1 MKMKK
6 ENKLT
11 TFAKGVRRDWELIV
25 MILPIVIF
33 FLVFAYYPMYGVV
46 IAFKKFSVVRG
57 IAGSPWVGWKY
68 FIRFF
73 ESPYLFRLLRNTLLI
88 SLYNILWGFPVPILF
103 ALMLDEVKVKGFKR
117 VVQTVSYL
125 PHFVSTVVICSMVI
139 DLVSSNGPLN
149 EILYKV
155 TGAKVN
161 FLGDPKWFRTIYV
174 GSGVWQSFG
183 WNSIIYLAAI
193 TGINPDLYEAA
204 EMDGA
209 NRLQQVWHV
218 TLPGIK
224 PTILTLLI
232 LSLGNAL
239 SVGYEKIILL
249 YSSATY
255 ETADVISTYVYRT
268 GLLNAEYSYS
278 AAVGLFNSVVN
289 IMVLFLFNWVG
300 KKFFEVRIF

>member
-1 MKMKK
+1 MKTQNRLK
-6 ENKLT
+6 
-11 TFAKGVRRDWELIV
+11 TFARGIRRDWELIV
-25 MILPIVIF
+25 MILPVVIF

-46 IAFKKFSVVRG
+46 IAFKKFSVAKG
-57 IAGSPWVGWKY
+57 ILNSPWVGMKY

-73 ESPYLFRLLRNTLLI
+73 ESPYLYRLLRNTLLI
-88 SLYNILWGFPVPILF
+88 SLYNIVWGFPVPILF
-103 ALMLDEVKVKGFKR
+103 ALMLDEIGSKGFKS

-125 PHFVSTVVICSMVI
+125 PHFVSSVVICSMVI
-139 DLVSSNGPLN
+139 DLVSTNGVIN
-149 EILYKV
+149 SVLYRVIGTKI
-155 TGAKVN
+155 N
-161 FLGDPKWFRTIYV
+161 FLGDPKWFRTIFV
-174 GSGVWQSFG
+174 GSGIWQDFG

-204 EMDGA
+204 KMDGA
-209 NRLQQVWHV
+209 GRLQQVWHV

-249 YSSATY
+249 YSPSTY
-255 ETADVISTYVYRT
+255 ETADVISSYVYRT

-278 AAVGLFNSVVN
+278 AAVGLFNSAVN
-289 IMVLFLFNWVG
+289 IIVLLVFNWVG
-300 KKFFEVRIF
+300 RRFFEVRIF

>member
-1 MKMKK
+1 MKTQNRLK
-6 ENKLT
+6 
-11 TFAKGVRRDWELIV
+11 TFARGIRRDWELIV
-25 MILPIVIF
+25 MILPVVIF

-46 IAFKKFSVVRG
+46 IAFKKFSVAKG
-57 IAGSPWVGWKY
+57 ILNSPWVGMKY

-73 ESPYLFRLLRNTLLI
+73 ESPYLYRLLRNTLLI
-88 SLYNILWGFPVPILF
+88 SLYNIVWGFPVPILF
-103 ALMLDEVKVKGFKR
+103 ALMLDEIGAKGFKS

-125 PHFVSTVVICSMVI
+125 PHFVSSVVICSMVI
-139 DLVSSNGPLN
+139 DLVSTNGVIN
-149 EILYKV
+149 SVLYRVIGTKI
-155 TGAKVN
+155 N
-161 FLGDPKWFRTIYV
+161 FLGDPKWFRTIFV
-174 GSGVWQSFG
+174 GSGIWQDFG

-204 EMDGA
+204 KMDGA
-209 NRLQQVWHV
+209 GRLQQVWHV

-249 YSSATY
+249 YSPSTY
-255 ETADVISTYVYRT
+255 ETADVISSYVYRT

-278 AAVGLFNSVVN
+278 AAVGLFNSAVN
-289 IMVLFLFNWVG
+289 IIVLLVFNWVG
-300 KKFFEVRIF
+300 RRFFEVRIF

>member
-1 MKMKK
+1 MKA
-6 ENKLT
+6 ENRLKA
-11 TFAKGVRRDWELIV
+11 FARGLRRDWELII
-25 MILPIVIF
+25 MILPVVIF

-46 IAFKKFSVVRG
+46 IAFKKFSVAKG
-57 IAGSPWVGWKY
+57 ILNSPWVGMKY

-88 SLYNILWGFPVPILF
+88 SLYNIVWGFPVPILF
-103 ALMLDEVKVKGFKR
+103 ALMLDEIKTKKFKSA
-117 VVQTVSYL
+117 VQTVSYL
-125 PHFVSTVVICSMVI
+125 PHFVSSVVICSMVI
-139 DLVSSNGPLN
+139 DLVSTNGVINSALDR
-149 EILYKV
+149 I
-155 TGAKVN
+155 TGTKIN
-161 FLGDPKWFRTIYV
+161 FLGDPKWFRTIFV
-174 GSGVWQSFG
+174 GSGIWQDFG

-204 EMDGA
+204 KMDGA
-209 NRLQQVWHV
+209 GRLQQVWHV

-249 YSSATY
+249 YSPSTY
-255 ETADVISTYVYRT
+255 ETADVISSYVYRT

-289 IMVLFLFNWVG
+289 IMVLFVFNWVG
-300 KKFFEVRIF
+300 RRFFEVRIF

>member
-1 MKMKK
+1 MKTQSRLK
-6 ENKLT
+6 
-11 TFAKGVRRDWELIV
+11 TFARGIRRDWELIV
-25 MILPIVIF
+25 MILPVVIF

-46 IAFKKFSVVRG
+46 IAFKKFSVAKG
-57 IAGSPWVGWKY
+57 IVNSPWVGMKY

-73 ESPYLFRLLRNTLLI
+73 ESPYLYRLLRNTLLI
-88 SLYNILWGFPVPILF
+88 SLYNIVWGFPVPILF
-103 ALMLDEVKVKGFKR
+103 ALMLDEIRSKGFKS

-125 PHFVSTVVICSMVI
+125 PHFVSSVVICSMVI
-139 DLVSSNGPLN
+139 DLVSTNGVIN
-149 EILYKV
+149 SVLYRV
-155 TGAKVN
+155 TGARIN
-161 FLGDPKWFRTIYV
+161 FLGDPKWFRTIFV
-174 GSGVWQSFG
+174 GSSIWQDFG

-204 EMDGA
+204 KMDGA
-209 NRLQQVWHV
+209 GCLQQVWHV

-249 YSSATY
+249 YSPSTY
-255 ETADVISTYVYRT
+255 ETADVISSYVYRT

-289 IMVLFLFNWVG
+289 IMVLFVFNWVG
-300 KKFFEVRIF
+300 RRFFEVRIF

>member
-1 MKMKK
+1 
-6 ENKLT
+6 
-11 TFAKGVRRDWELIV
+11 
-25 MILPIVIF
+25 MIF
-33 FLVFAYYPMYGVV
+33 
-46 IAFKKFSVVRG
+46 
-57 IAGSPWVGWKY
+57 
-68 FIRFF
+68 
-73 ESPYLFRLLRNTLLI
+73 
-88 SLYNILWGFPVPILF
+88 
-103 ALMLDEVKVKGFKR
+103 
-117 VVQTVSYL
+117 
-125 PHFVSTVVICSMVI
+125 
-139 DLVSSNGPLN
+139 DLVYTNGPIN
-149 EILYKV
+149 GILDKV
-155 TGAKVN
+155 LGVKIN
-161 FLGDPKWFRTIYV
+161 FLGDPKWFRTIFV
-174 GSGVWQSFG
+174 GSGIWQGFG

-209 NRLQQVWHV
+209 NRLRQVWHV

-249 YSSATY
+249 YSPATY
-255 ETADVISTYVYRT
+255 ETADVISSYVYRT